1 MARTNIG
8 VFLIDVIENSIFYL
22 FQGFQSWGPNERLI
36 VVVPEKE
43 SKSIESMLNKNK
55 ELGLEE
61 N

>member
-1 MARTNIG
+1 MARTNLG
-8 VFLIDVIENSIFYL
+8 VFLIDVVENSIFYL
-22 FQGFQSWGPNERLI
+22 FQAFQSWGPNERLI

-43 SKSIESMLNKNK
+43 TKSLESMLNKNK